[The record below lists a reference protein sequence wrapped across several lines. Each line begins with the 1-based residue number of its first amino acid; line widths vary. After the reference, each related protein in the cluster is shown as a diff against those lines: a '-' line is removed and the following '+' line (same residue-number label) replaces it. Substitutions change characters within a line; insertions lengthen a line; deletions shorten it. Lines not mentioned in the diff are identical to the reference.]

1 MPTSLCAC
9 CNDFVATTIA
19 LRVLVPDA
27 NGWNLCNAAQ
37 FHVASNPALAQAGG
51 QLFDDN
57 VGLFTN
63 CGQPAEDCGRVVQQ
77 PALATDP
84 SMRKA
89 LWKKSK
95 ALVKAY
101 NTPLGQ
107 PWEKPEMPKKKRIQ
121 VDEDGEQE
129 VHTQE
134 QPVQEDWGVADKEEP
149 EKVVDEDQFFDDD
162 EGEL

>member
-1 MPTSLCAC
+1 MCVYMMRT
-9 CNDFVATTIA
+9 A
-19 LRVLVPDA
+19 LIF
-27 NGWNLCNAAQ
+27 CNAAQ

-63 CGQPAEDCGRVVQQ
+63 CGQPAGDCGRVVQQ

-107 PWEKPEMPKKKRIQ
+107 PWEKPEKPKKKRTQ
-121 VDEDGEQE
+121 VDEDDAEQE
-129 VHTQE
+129 EVQTQE
-134 QPVQEDWGVADKEEP
+134 EEQLVEGDWGVADKEES
-149 EKVVDEDQFFDDD
+149 EKAVDEDQFFDDD
-162 EGEL
+162 DGEL